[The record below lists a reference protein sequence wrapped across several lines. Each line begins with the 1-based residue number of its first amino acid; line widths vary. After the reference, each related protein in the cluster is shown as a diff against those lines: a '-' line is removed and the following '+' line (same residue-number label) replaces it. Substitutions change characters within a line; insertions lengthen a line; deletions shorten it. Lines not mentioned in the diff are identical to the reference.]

1 MDHVVAM
8 LQGEGL
14 SVIGTVCHAG
24 KAEDQQGLVAKV
36 RGQGVEG
43 QGEGGPEP
51 SLCRPGRGRVGVE
64 TQAFCKARRENSTA
78 EEWIKEWGM
87 SRGMR

>member
-1 MDHVVAM
+1 MAM

-51 SLCRPGRGRVGVE
+51 LLLCAGLGEAGWEWRPRPS
-64 TQAFCKARRENSTA
+64 AKREGKTPQLKN
-78 EEWIKEWGM
+78 G
-87 SRGMR
+87 

>member
-1 MDHVVAM
+1 M

-14 SVIGTVCHAG
+14 SVTGTVCHVG
-24 KAEDQQGLVAKV
+24 KAEERQGLVAKV

-51 SLCRPGRGRVGVE
+51 LLLCAGLGEAG
-64 TQAFCKARRENSTA
+64 C
-78 EEWIKEWGM
+78 EWGPGPFAK
-87 SRGMR
+87 REGRERYN